1 MILVIGGACQ
11 GKRNYARG
19 LLGLSE
25 EDFSAKAADG
35 RKDEVQRAL
44 DGKHP
49 YLLHFH
55 EWIRKMTEQERPV
68 RDFVEKVLEMGPEI
82 IVMDEVGLGIV
93 PTERTDRDYR
103 EAVGQAGQM
112 LAAEAEQV
120 YRVICGIPQKIKGAD
135 D

>member
-11 GKRNYARG
+11 GKRSFARG
-19 LLGLSE
+19 LSGLSE
-25 EDFSAKAADG
+25 EDFAAKAADG
-35 RKDEVQRAL
+35 RKDEVQKAL

-55 EWIRKMTEQERPV
+55 EWIRRMSEQGQSV
-68 RDFVEKVLEMGPEI
+68 RDFVRKVLEIGPEI

-93 PTERTDRDYR
+93 PLERTDRDYR
-103 EAVGQAGQM
+103 EAVGQAGQI

-120 YRVICGIPQKIKGAD
+120 YRVICGIPQKIKGAVD
-135 D
+135 